1 MVGRGP
7 FGLTIF
13 HRPTN
18 KCKQKP
24 DFTPVFLLIK
34 IRDNSCLL
42 AKINFDF
49 GNKIIVLQEMCSKA
63 MQYKINSEE
72 AYQQVME
79 RVQSYLQKSTEQGG
93 RHTLTS
99 VEKEDLRHLSLLA
112 ETWEDGIPL
121 MPIRQPRTLT
131 EMLELKMYERKM
143 KQKDLAAMLGIT
155 ATRLS
160 EVMKGKRKVNM
171 DLAKRLYKV
180 LHIDAAFILEQ
191 A

>member
-1 MVGRGP
+1 
-7 FGLTIF
+7 
-13 HRPTN
+13 
-18 KCKQKP
+18 
-24 DFTPVFLLIK
+24 
-34 IRDNSCLL
+34 
-42 AKINFDF
+42 
-49 GNKIIVLQEMCSKA
+49 

-72 AYQQVME
+72 EYQQVME
-79 RVQSYLQKSTEQGG
+79 RVQGYLQKSTAQGG
-93 RHTLTS
+93 GHTLSS
-99 VEKEDLRHLSLLA
+99 VEKEDLRQLSLLA

-143 KQKDLAAMLGIT
+143 KQKDLADVLGIT

-160 EVMKGKRKVNM
+160 EVMQGKRKVNM